1 MTEYIQFQITMI
13 CIFNIVVYV
22 YQLICRYD
30 HVGRHFVYRKHALVC
45 DGGYAVLDLT
55 VTVGVKRLNFE
66 RK

>member
-1 MTEYIQFQITMI
+1 MI

-30 HVGRHFVYRKHALVC
+30 HVGRHFVYRKHAVVC